1 MDISSLSV
9 IGAAISIAITGAAAA
24 IAQGR
29 VATSALDGIAR
40 QPEASGPI
48 GTNLILGLAF
58 IESIAIYA
66 LVISLILIFA
76 NPFTKTSQSLEESKA
91 KLEMIQIETQAIEAQ
106 SRLDALKQ
114 ARPQAE
120 TAK

>member
-29 VATSALDGIAR
+29 AATSALDGIAR

-76 NPFTKTSQSLEESKA
+76 NPFTKTSQSLEEGKA
-91 KLEMIQIETQAIEAQ
+91 KLELIQIETQAIEAQ

>member
-29 VATSALDGIAR
+29 AATSALDGIAR